1 MELLGSSLSSLY
13 YVVCSL
19 LVLYG
24 FYRVLLLLLFLR
36 GRGRALPAPPDPG
49 EWPRVTVQLP
59 LFNERFVARRL
70 LEAMVHLDYPRE
82 RLQIQVLD
90 DSTDSTTR
98 LVRRTCALLRR
109 RGLDVQHLHRTNR
122 SGYKAGA
129 LAAGMQSSRG
139 DLIAIFDADF

>member
-1 MELLGSSLSSLY
+1 MELFGSGLSSLY

-24 FYRVLLLLLFLR
+24 LYRVVLLFLYLR
-36 GRGRALPAPPDPG
+36 GRRDAQPVVSDPA

-70 LEAMVHLDYPRE
+70 LEAMAHLDYPRE
-82 RLQIQVLD
+82 RLEIQVLD
-90 DSTDSTTR
+90 DSTDSTTK
-98 LVRRTCALLRR
+98 LVRRVCARLRE
-109 RGLDVQHLHRTNR
+109 RGLDVQHLHRSHR

-129 LAAGMQSSRG
+129 LAAGLKRCRG
-139 DLIAIFDADF
+139 DLIAMPALQ